1 MSNWIDLEN
10 KYYMQVARRQPIVLV
25 EGQGS
30 YIWDED
36 GKEYIDFTA
45 GWAVDT
51 LGHCHPDLVNAIQEQ
66 AKTLLQTSN
75 QFFTI
80 PQVKLAQILIDN
92 SCLDRVF
99 FSNSGAEANEGAVK
113 LARKYGKLNRDGAY
127 EVITALNSFH
137 GRTLT
142 MAAATGQPH
151 YQEQWQPLAPGF
163 KNVPY
168 NDIQAI
174 KDATTSS
181 TCAVMLEPL
190 QGEGGVNVPSNDYL
204 KQVRAWCDEN
214 NLVMILDEVQ
224 TGIGRLG
231 TLFGYEQYG
240 VEPDV
245 ITLAKG
251 LGGGVPIG
259 AFLSKEK
266 YSVLTPGDHGST
278 YGGNP
283 LACAAAYAVVNHVV
297 ENNIITNVIKSGN
310 RLKEGLKQFID
321 KYELINEV
329 RGTGLLLAMEFKSD
343 ISAQLVSLS
352 NEEGLLL
359 NPVRPNA
366 IRFMPPLNISEEEVD
381 IGLSRLEQALSKLV
395 ST

>member
-127 EVITALNSFH
+127 EVITCL
-137 GRTLT
+137 L
-142 MAAATGQPH
+142 
-151 YQEQWQPLAPGF
+151 Y
-163 KNVPY
+163 
-168 NDIQAI
+168 
-174 KDATTSS
+174 TS
-181 TCAVMLEPL
+181 
-190 QGEGGVNVPSNDYL
+190 PSPRD
-204 KQVRAWCDEN
+204 
-214 NLVMILDEVQ
+214 
-224 TGIGRLG
+224 
-231 TLFGYEQYG
+231 
-240 VEPDV
+240 
-245 ITLAKG
+245 
-251 LGGGVPIG
+251 
-259 AFLSKEK
+259 
-266 YSVLTPGDHGST
+266 
-278 YGGNP
+278 
-283 LACAAAYAVVNHVV
+283 
-297 ENNIITNVIKSGN
+297 
-310 RLKEGLKQFID
+310 
-321 KYELINEV
+321 
-329 RGTGLLLAMEFKSD
+329 
-343 ISAQLVSLS
+343 
-352 NEEGLLL
+352 
-359 NPVRPNA
+359 
-366 IRFMPPLNISEEEVD
+366 
-381 IGLSRLEQALSKLV
+381 
-395 ST
+395 

>member
-297 ENNIITNVIKSGN
+297 ENNIITHVIKSGN